1 MKLRKGDTVVVIH
14 GKDKGK
20 EGEIKQVM
28 PDANKVVVIGVNVA
42 KRHTIRRNEKQQSEI
57 KEIEMPIAAS
67 NVMLVHKGKVTRMAL
82 RPMPRATRCV
92 SRAVQEM
99 KSDVDHNL
107 CSTLKDALP
116 RCGAC

>member
-1 MKLRKGDTVVVIH
+1 MKLRKGDTMVVIN

-28 PDANKVVVIGVNVA
+28 PDANKVVVIGVNIA

-67 NVMLVHKGKVTRMAL
+67 NVMLVHKGKVTRIGFK
-82 RPMPRATRCV
+82 T
-92 SRAVQEM
+92 
-99 KSDVDHNL
+99 
-107 CSTLKDALP
+107 DAKGNKV
-116 RCGAC
+116 RIARRTGDEV